1 MRTKHYRM
9 IKKSLACALSMAMLA
24 GSADFSN
31 LHVSAADRSKP
42 WLLSTNRPAYASSL
56 NGGDVASFA
65 TDGKISTQW
74 GAAANKANQWLDI
87 DLGGKADISKV
98 VIDWQNDASYGVA
111 YQVLVS
117 DDEIN

>member
-9 IKKSLACALSMAMLA
+9 LKKSLACALSMAMLA
-24 GSADFSN
+24 GSTDFSN

-74 GAAANKANQWLDI
+74 GAAANKANQWLDV
-87 DLGGKADISKV
+87 DLGGKADISIFYNKP
-98 VIDWQNDASYGVA
+98 ARY
-111 YQVLVS
+111 VLWS
-117 DDEIN
+117 CISGISFR